1 VRLHDLGNTAHA
13 QNVKYEPGNMR
24 WNSVYSL
31 GLACPLAI
39 LLPFLKTA
47 KTRML
52 TIKML
57 CVLEFDMRKIV
68 GLIPGIGCFVYFA
81 FMLDDFKVSSLFGY
95 LAMSIA
101 LGSVGYFSL
110 NAPEGRRKEETAFGL
125 TGKYR
130 SPIHGT
136 IIPTK
141 IAIWIFALLIA
152 VSVLGLT
159 FHYNGY

>member
-1 VRLHDLGNTAHA
+1 
-13 QNVKYEPGNMR
+13 
-24 WNSVYSL
+24 
-31 GLACPLAI
+31 
-39 LLPFLKTA
+39 
-47 KTRML
+47 
-52 TIKML
+52 
-57 CVLEFDMRKIV
+57 MRKIV

-81 FMLDDFKVSSLFGY
+81 FMLDDFKVSSLFGC

-101 LGSVGYFSL
+101 LGSVGYFFL

-141 IAIWIFALLIA
+141 IAIWIFVLLIA
-152 VSVLGLT
+152 VSALGLT